1 MMDVIADLAFR
12 LPVTVIGEMLGLP
25 PEDLDKNLEWADKM
39 GRGLDPLQTQETV
52 AGANAAVL
60 ALTKYIR
67 GKVAE
72 RRRRP
77 GEDLLSALIVAQEGG
92 RRLTEP
98 EVVSTVNL
106 LLLGGQQTTRD
117 LIGNGILALLRHQEQ
132 LVKLRDDP
140 SLIRNAVEE
149 LLRFDCPVQMTPRW
163 AREDV
168 DIGEFTIA
176 AGDQV
181 TVLLGAA
188 NRDPD
193 QFSNPDVLDLERR
206 GLHALLSFGGG
217 AHFCL
222 GAALARAEAQIAI
235 SALVRLPQ
243 LELASTKLAW
253 REQIALRGL
262 AALAVSF
269 RPGGPSG
276 GTSPPGGVICR

>member
-1 MMDVIADLAFR
+1 M
-12 LPVTVIGEMLGLP
+12 
-25 PEDLDKNLEWADKM
+25 
-39 GRGLDPLQTQETV
+39 
-52 AGANAAVL
+52 
-60 ALTKYIR
+60 
-67 GKVAE
+67 
-72 RRRRP
+72 
-77 GEDLLSALIVAQEGG
+77 
-92 RRLTEP
+92 
-98 EVVSTVNL
+98 
-106 LLLGGQQTTRD
+106 
-117 LIGNGILALLRHQEQ
+117 
-132 LVKLRDDP
+132 KLRDDP